1 MFTQVNEQSLIKNII
16 TFTIGIIIST
26 QSLLIGFIKIFLNK
40 AWIEI
45 GSWLTPYMTIMSQKK
60 KKRMCGLV
68 NWGSTIQAIIGCC
81 NKWENS
87 RIRCLE

>member
-26 QSLLIGFIKIFLNK
+26 QSLLIGFTKIFLNK

-60 KKRMCGLV
+60 KKNV
-68 NWGSTIQAIIGCC
+68 WIS
-81 NKWENS
+81 
-87 RIRCLE
+87 